1 MSSKKTSPTPD
12 DLFRSIPPA
21 EEFHAFPALDAF
33 PAEAIA
39 FLTGRR
45 ATPAPLPAAPAA
57 QPETASPFS
66 TDSDQTPSLSV
77 PENLSPTKPHSRPLS
92 QPLSQSKGQSQD
104 RSASRKATR
113 TASQKASH
121 SASHTD
127 YLSQD
132 HTQDHTSDLT
142 TNQTPNLSQD
152 HSQGRTQGS
161 PSPADPGQRPRP
173 PIPAAPE
180 KAAQGAAAT
189 PDAAGSFSP
198 ATAADS
204 APAVPGRAPQAQTPL
219 LAAFSQSLADPGPAA
234 RLNANQRRVLL
245 FLLSAR
251 PYIITF
257 SQIAAATGMGE
268 ASARTI
274 LRRLAV
280 LDFLTF
286 KKARDGNL
294 QGVRMAFNQELCQ
307 AFRQAMEHDPVSHTL
322 NHTQNQSPPHS
333 PSHTLNHSLGQPL
346 GQPVTRPDSQPA
358 TLSPLFQKEGKESIL
373 PGEQPENETAW
384 IAEWSDDFLA
394 FLWPKTYAVGFRM
407 DHVRRAAATRQTLG
421 KPLERDLVRLS
432 LDRCE
437 WEIENLGD
445 LNDLK
450 SGEKVRNPQ
459 AYLFM
464 ALSKWGILRPHP
476 DYVSREE
483 ELVREAARELSSRK
497 EAARQMEDA
506 HFAAWRDGLDSTA
519 QEEVMRGFPGGPRD
533 VWIKNY
539 WKKHVC
545 AAQD

>member
-1 MSSKKTSPTPD
+1 M
-12 DLFRSIPPA
+12 
-21 EEFHAFPALDAF
+21 
-33 PAEAIA
+33 
-39 FLTGRR
+39 
-45 ATPAPLPAAPAA
+45 LP
-57 QPETASPFS
+57 
-66 TDSDQTPSLSV
+66 
-77 PENLSPTKPHSRPLS
+77 
-92 QPLSQSKGQSQD
+92 
-104 RSASRKATR
+104 
-113 TASQKASH
+113 
-121 SASHTD
+121 
-127 YLSQD
+127 
-132 HTQDHTSDLT
+132 
-142 TNQTPNLSQD
+142 
-152 HSQGRTQGS
+152 
-161 PSPADPGQRPRP
+161 
-173 PIPAAPE
+173 
-180 KAAQGAAAT
+180 
-189 PDAAGSFSP
+189 
-198 ATAADS
+198 
-204 APAVPGRAPQAQTPL
+204 
-219 LAAFSQSLADPGPAA
+219 AFSQSLADPGPAA

-307 AFRQAMEHDPVSHTL
+307 AFRQALEHGPESQTL
-322 NHTQNQSPPHS
+322 SYSQSPS
-333 PSHTLNHSLGQPL
+333 LSLSLNHSLKHSINQNLSQPI
-346 GQPVTRPDSQPA
+346 TRPDSQPA

-373 PGEQPENETAW
+373 PGEASEKDRPW
-384 IAEWSDDFLA
+384 FDDWSDEFLA
-394 FLWPKTYAVGFRM
+394 FLWPKTYGVGFRM

-421 KPLERDLVRLS
+421 RPLERDLVRVS

-483 ELVREAARELSSRK
+483 ELAREAAQELSSRQ

-506 HFAAWRDGLDSTA
+506 QFAAWRDGLDADALT
-519 QEEVMRGFPGGPRD
+519 EVLRGFPGGPRD
-533 VWIKNY
+533 VWVKNY

-545 AAQD
+545 AAQK

>member
-45 ATPAPLPAAPAA
+45 DTPPPLPAATATHS
-57 QPETASPFS
+57 ETASPFS
-66 TDSDQTPSLSV
+66 DDPDQTPTQAE
-77 PENLSPTKPHSRPLS
+77 PKTPAPAKPHSRPLS
-92 QPLSQSKGQSQD
+92 QPLSRSKGQSKD
-104 RSASRKATR
+104 HSASRKTTR
-113 TASQKASH
+113 TASQKVSH
-121 SASHTD
+121 SASHTT
-127 YLSQD
+127 YLSQGHTHNHSLNPSKNQTPNPSQNHSQD
-132 HTQDHTSDLT
+132 HT
-142 TNQTPNLSQD
+142 
-152 HSQGRTQGS
+152 
-161 PSPADPGQRPRP
+161 PSAPFPADPEETARH
-173 PIPAAPE
+173 PISAAPE
-180 KAAQGAAAT
+180 KAAQ
-189 PDAAGSFSP
+189 
-198 ATAADS
+198 
-204 APAVPGRAPQAQTPL
+204 VPGRAPQAQTLSP
-219 LAAFSQSLADPGPAA
+219 AAFSQSLADPGPAA

-307 AFRQAMEHDPVSHTL
+307 AFRQAMEQHPE
-322 NHTQNQSPPHS
+322 
-333 PSHTLNHSLGQPL
+333 SHTLNHSLNQSINLSQGHSQNHSSNQSL
-346 GQPVTRPDSQPA
+346 SQPVTRPDSQPA

-373 PGEQPENETAW
+373 PGQEPEKDRSW
-384 IAEWSDDFLA
+384 FDEWSDDFLA

-407 DHVRRAAATRQTLG
+407 DHVRRVAATRQTLG
-421 KPLERDLVRLS
+421 RPLERDLVRVS

-437 WEIENLGD
+437 WEIETFSELT
-445 LNDLK
+445 DLK

-483 ELVREAARELSSRK
+483 ELVRQAAQELSSRK

-506 HFAAWRDGLDSTA
+506 LFEKWRDGLDADALT
-519 QEEVMRGFPGGPRD
+519 EVMRGFPGGPRE
-533 VWIKNY
+533 VWMKNY

-545 AAQD
+545 AAQK

>member
-1 MSSKKTSPTPD
+1 MSIKKTSPTPD

-45 ATPAPLPAAPAA
+45 DTPPALPAAPAKHSDG
-57 QPETASPFS
+57 PSPFS
-66 TDSDQTPSLSV
+66 NDLAPTPSLAAPVSRA
-77 PENLSPTKPHSRPLS
+77 PAKPHSRPLS
-92 QPLSQSKGQSQD
+92 QPLNQSRGQSKGH
-104 RSASRKATR
+104 SASRKATP
-113 TASQKASH
+113 TTSQKASH
-121 SASHTD
+121 SASHTPYPTQD
-127 YLSQD
+127 LSLN
-132 HTQDHTSDLT
+132 HSNDHTSDPT
-142 TNQTPNLSQD
+142 QNPSQG
-152 HSQGRTQGS
+152 HSQGRTQEAS
-161 PSPADPGQRPRP
+161 LPVPADPGQVSEQPVFSSP
-173 PIPAAPE
+173 AEAAP
-180 KAAQGAAAT
+180 ARPA
-189 PDAAGSFSP
+189 SFSSAG
-198 ATAADS
+198 ATATDG
-204 APAVPGRAPQAQTPL
+204 PPDLLPPPLVTPL
-219 LAAFSQSLADPGPAA
+219 LPAFSQSLADPGPAA

-307 AFRQAMEHDPVSHTL
+307 AFRQAMESDHVSQTPSQTQNLSQGHSIS
-322 NHTQNQSPPHS
+322 HTQN
-333 PSHTLNHSLGQPL
+333 HTLGQTL
-346 GQPVTRPDSQPA
+346 SQPVTRPDSQPA

-373 PGEQPENETAW
+373 PGEQPEKDRPW
-384 IAEWSDDFLA
+384 FDDWTDAFLA

-445 LNDLK
+445 LSDLK

-464 ALSKWGILRPHP
+464 ALSRWGILRPHP

-483 ELVREAARELSSRK
+483 ELAREAARELSSRK
-497 EAARQMEDA
+497 DAARRMEDA
-506 HFAAWRDGLDSTA
+506 LFATWRDGLDATA
-519 QEEVMRGFPGGPRD
+519 QDEVMRGFPGGPRD
-533 VWIKNY
+533 VWMKNY
-539 WKKHVC
+539 WKKNVS
-545 AAQD
+545 AGED

>member
-45 ATPAPLPAAPAA
+45 DTPPPVAAAPTPSPDASPSFPGDLIQTPALAGPASRPPA
-57 QPETASPFS
+57 
-66 TDSDQTPSLSV
+66 
-77 PENLSPTKPHSRPLS
+77 KPHSKPLS
-92 QPLSQSKGQSQD
+92 QPDDQSLDQSQGH
-104 RSASRKATR
+104 SASRKATR

-121 SASHTD
+121 STSHTAD
-127 YLSQD
+127 PTQDLSISHTLSHSQD
-132 HTQDHTSDLT
+132 HSL
-142 TNQTPNLSQD
+142 NPSQGL
-152 HSQGRTQGS
+152 SQGRTQKFPFPA
-161 PSPADPGQRPRP
+161 PSDPGQEPGQPVFPTPVAAVPSQHLFAGAEQADVP
-173 PIPAAPE
+173 PEPAPTPAPAAPL
-180 KAAQGAAAT
+180 
-189 PDAAGSFSP
+189 
-198 ATAADS
+198 TAF
-204 APAVPGRAPQAQTPL
+204 PHC
-219 LAAFSQSLADPGPAA
+219 LADPGPAA

-307 AFRQAMEHDPVSHTL
+307 AFRQAMEHDPTSHTL
-322 NHTQNQSPPHS
+322 NHTQGQSIPHTQN
-333 PSHTLNHSLGQPL
+333 HTPNHSASQILDQPIS
-346 GQPVTRPDSQPA
+346 RPDSQPA
-358 TLSPLFQKEGKESIL
+358 TLPPLFQKEGKESIL
-373 PGEQPENETAW
+373 PGEQPGDVPSAFGDWTDE
-384 IAEWSDDFLA
+384 FLA

-407 DHVRRAAATRQTLG
+407 DHVRRVAATRQTLG
-421 KPLERDLVRLS
+421 RPLERDMVRLS

-437 WEIENLGD
+437 WEIENVGD
-445 LNDLK
+445 LTDLK
-450 SGEKVRNPQ
+450 SGDKVRNPQ
-459 AYLFM
+459 AYLIT
-464 ALSKWGILRPHP
+464 ALSRWGILRPHP

-483 ELVREAARELSSRK
+483 ELAKQAARELSSRK
-497 EAARQMEDA
+497 DAARQVEDA
-506 HFAAWRDGLDSTA
+506 LFTQWRDGLEGEALS
-519 QEEVMRGFPGGPRD
+519 EVMRGFPGGPRD
-533 VWIKNY
+533 VWLKNY
-539 WKKHVC
+539 WKKNVF
-545 AAQD
+545 AGQG